1 MKEIRLVILVILT
14 GFLNSSCR
22 ELVQDEFP
30 EFENSVTVNTII
42 AAGDSVKVYLAYTDE
57 LNENPLETIENA
69 DVTMYNQAGDDIAFT
84 HSGNGEYLSDY
95 IAQVNDSLHL
105 TVFVPGKDVVNSFCV
120 VPQPIEIH
128 DADVEP
134 FGWVDEEGVVS
145 PLVHIKIKND
155 PNKEMYG
162 VVYASIYF
170 KTLCYF
176 ESPDYYEDPYYLDT
190 CYRLAEGY
198 KAIGT
203 IDNINESGEFLEREL
218 GIIRG
223 SSYPHDM
230 ISLAFQVKLRTVDY
244 NYYTYLNSIGA
255 YEVGRYPNFSNTYV
269 MPVNLYSN
277 IQDAYGIM
285 CSYSE
290 YETDTIF

>member
-1 MKEIRLVILVILT
+1 M
-14 GFLNSSCR
+14 
-22 ELVQDEFP
+22 QDEFP
-30 EFENSVTVNTII
+30 EFENAVTVNTII

-84 HSGNGEYLSDY
+84 HHGNGEYLSDY
-95 IAQVNDSLHL
+95 IAQANDSLNL
-105 TVFVPGKDVVNSFCV
+105 TVAVPGEEIVTSSCV

-128 DADVEP
+128 DASVEP
-134 FGWVDEEGVVS
+134 FGWVDEEGQS
-145 PLVHIKIKND
+145 CPLLRIKLKND
-155 PNKEMYG
+155 PNKDMYG
-162 VVYASIYF
+162 VVYAKVYVERHPPQ
-170 KTLCYF
+170 Y
-176 ESPDYYEDPYYLDT
+176 DPYYYT
-190 CYRLAEGY
+190 EQGY
-198 KAIGT
+198 TQIGT
-203 IDNINESGEFLEREL
+203 INNINESGEFLEKEL

-223 SSYPHDM
+223 SSYYPHDM
-230 ISLAFQVKLRTVDY
+230 ISMAFQVKLRTVDY

-255 YEVGRYPNFSNTYV
+255 YEVGRYPDFSNTYV

-277 IQDAYGIM
+277 IDDGYGIM